1 MKGLFFGL
9 VFVAAAQLGTRHVL
23 VLYDFSPST
32 RTIDLE
38 RIFEKF
44 GDHGVAIRWVNDTSA
59 LAVFRTPSAGT
70 LILTA
75 LSNTISA
82 WLFLWHNLMRD
93 KTQFPCVNGMLGM
106 YVIFWSSPK

>member
-1 MKGLFFGL
+1 MLRDEGLILWLFF
-9 VFVAAAQLGTRHVL
+9 FVAARQFGTKHVL

-32 RTIDLE
+32 RTTDLE

-70 LILTA
+70 FILTA
-75 LSNTISA
+75 LSNAIST
-82 WLFLWHNLMRD
+82 WLFFWRNQHNSLSL
-93 KTQFPCVNGMLGM
+93 Q
-106 YVIFWSSPK
+106 